1 MQFKNAL
8 ITMSATIWL
17 SLSSAV
23 IKAKEEVNE
32 NIYQL
37 VWNMLIPTNSTI
49 LKNYKTYWCKEY
61 KWTQIYLSQKKD
73 IIPTWFYFDLD
84 KTKKQ
89 EVMLAPDCKNKVI

>member
-32 NIYQL
+32 NIGLIVKSVWLKWVKFSHKGEKEL
-37 VWNMLIPTNSTI
+37 V
-49 LKNYKTYWCKEY
+49 
-61 KWTQIYLSQKKD
+61 
-73 IIPTWFYFDLD
+73 
-84 KTKKQ
+84 
-89 EVMLAPDCKNKVI
+89 